1 MHDVSYFCEFVVD
14 CHLNHLIKHLYNLYL
29 WKQKKKHKILLPLR
43 GTQYLNNNE
52 STLIQHDVES
62 VLIHCCCVDSLC
74 LPTEPIL
81 LGLKKHPSP
90 LFLSSLFV
98 VPLSLL
104 KQQGIKN
111 VGNKYSLSCAYR
123 HHYTGVIVTEHF

>member
-1 MHDVSYFCEFVVD
+1 M
-14 CHLNHLIKHLYNLYL
+14 NHLIKHLYNLYL
-29 WKQKKKHKILLPLR
+29 WKQKKTKKKHKILLPLR
-43 GTQYLNNNE
+43 GTQYSNNNE

-74 LPTEPIL
+74 LPTETIL

-104 KQQGIKN
+104 KQQGIK
-111 VGNKYSLSCAYR
+111 KCREQIQFKLCLSTLLYKSHCYR
-123 HHYTGVIVTEHF
+123 TFLKCLCSIE